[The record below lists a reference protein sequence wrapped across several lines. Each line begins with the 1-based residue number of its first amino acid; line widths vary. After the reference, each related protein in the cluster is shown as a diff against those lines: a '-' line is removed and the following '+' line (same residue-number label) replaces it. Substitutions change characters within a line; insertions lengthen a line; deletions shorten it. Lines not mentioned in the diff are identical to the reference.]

1 MTRAIYFPM
10 ADTIQRI
17 CLAMNV
23 DADRVVR
30 RAGLP
35 RDFLQNEGKGAT
47 PQQAL
52 AGWSALEAEYTE
64 PDFARRLAK
73 ALAHAPLNSAMFA
86 FSCSPDVETGLR
98 RLAVFKPLVG
108 PIRLNFEQ
116 DAFGLKV
123 AFHCVGVELDIP
135 PFLPLFETMFI
146 LEATRT
152 YTATHVVPQ
161 GVGLPSIDVVTQQ
174 DRDHLGVDPVVSE
187 VPYLLLSQEDA
198 TRILITENSE
208 MWPEF
213 EKRMRAKLAEQDDA
227 TRMTTRVRTAL
238 LDMLPSG
245 DTTIEALCTRLNM
258 SKRSVQRYL
267 KDEGQS
273 YKAVLAS
280 TRAELAQNYLK
291 DGSFRVEEI
300 SFLLGYKEPN
310 SFYRAFQ
317 DWTGMTPSQA
327 RSQSK

>member
-1 MTRAIYFPM
+1 MARAIYFPM

-35 RDFLQNEGKGAT
+35 RDFLKNEGRGAT
-47 PQQAL
+47 PSQAL
-52 AGWSALEAEYTE
+52 AGWSALEAEYTQ

-108 PIRLNFEQ
+108 PVRLNFER
-116 DAFGLKV
+116 DARGLKV
-123 AFHCVGVELDIP
+123 AFHCVEVDLDIP

-152 YTATHVVPQ
+152 YTATHVIPVE
-161 GVGLPSIDVVTQQ
+161 VGLPSVDIVSPQ
-174 DRDHLGVDPVVSE
+174 DRDYMGVLPVLSE
-187 VPYLLLSQEDA
+187 VPYLLLAEEDA
-198 TRILITENSE
+198 ARILISENSE
-208 MWPEF
+208 MWPDF
-213 EKRMRAKLAEQDDA
+213 EKRMRAKLAEQDDDKQ
-227 TRMTTRVRTAL
+227 MTKRVRTAL

-245 DTTIEALCTRLNM
+245 DTTIEALCNRLNM

-273 YKAVLAS
+273 YKTVLAS
-280 TRAELAQNYLK
+280 TRAELARNYLK
-291 DGSFRVEEI
+291 EDAFRVEEI
-300 SFLLGYKEPN
+300 SYLLGYKEPN
-310 SFYRAFQ
+310 SFYRAFH
-317 DWTGMTPSQA
+317 DWTGMTPSEA
-327 RSQSK
+327 RKRTT